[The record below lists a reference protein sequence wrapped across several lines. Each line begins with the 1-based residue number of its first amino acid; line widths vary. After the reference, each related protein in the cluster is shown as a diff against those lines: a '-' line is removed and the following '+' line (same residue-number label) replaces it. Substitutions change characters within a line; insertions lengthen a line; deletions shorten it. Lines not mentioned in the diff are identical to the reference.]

1 MCSGRVYHNY
11 VFQSCLIYIN
21 NNQIYYMRVYLIH
34 VIVASFWGV
43 GGRMRVR
50 GIALLCVQMMNHHT
64 FRREKIAMQLNR
76 VANKA

>member
-21 NNQIYYMRVYLIH
+21 NNHIIH
-34 VIVASFWGV
+34 ACIFNTRNCGLVLGG

-50 GIALLCVQMMNHHT
+50 GIALLV
-64 FRREKIAMQLNR
+64 FK
-76 VANKA
+76 